1 MFPSSRPFSIVYSVT
16 FADTLAISIFSLVSA
31 FLNKMLN
38 PVSLLLLS
46 FQRSNTLVFPILSMV
61 MSEGACT
68 LADCSSPSLSLEQAP
83 KAHVNNIAIN
93 TDKTE
98 LIKLPLL
105 KLYIERDTIKV
116 PETNVFLPNSKLSAK
131 AEITNYNTKDL
142 TFNVGLN
149 GSVNSRDIKAVKT
162 NYAVYPIK
170 LSVYGNSSIQNI
182 IAQVVICLL
191 YTSPSPRD

>member
-1 MFPSSRPFSIVYSVT
+1 MTI
-16 FADTLAISIFSLVSA
+16 
-31 FLNKMLN
+31 
-38 PVSLLLLS
+38 SLL
-46 FQRSNTLVFPILSMV
+46 FIIEIDTNKDNI
-61 MSEGACT
+61 AYI
-68 LADCSSPSLSLEQAP
+68 
-83 KAHVNNIAIN
+83 NNIAIN

-149 GSVNSRDIKAVKT
+149 GFVNSRDIK
-162 NYAVYPIK
+162 
-170 LSVYGNSSIQNI
+170 L
-182 IAQVVICLL
+182 
-191 YTSPSPRD
+191 